1 MKPAKRPVAGCFL
14 HTFLLENEAQTSGKK
29 YRAVTFY

>member
-1 MKPAKRPVAGCFL
+1 MKPAKCPIAACFL
-14 HTFLLENEAQTSGKK
+14 HMFLLEIEAQTGGKK